1 MKLLLC
7 MIFFLTASASY
18 ANNLDVSQP
27 LELTNKTD
35 NGVLKDAFGFML
47 HEGKGWKKKG
57 RKEIRALR
65 SVLDGPVLDGPPEEK
80 WDKISY
86 DINSCI
92 VKISTPNVQKGLLVF
107 TIDRIWDLN
116 LVNWKSVIFQ
126 RGDKNVFRVECS
138 DVCYGIGHH
147 AEYPLD
153 GYTQQLA
160 DYPYSLVYYQKLSEP
175 VYNRGFSIAFEVA
188 KDRFEAA
195 LLDVIKE
202 CPGIKS
208 KY

>member
-35 NGVLKDAFGFML
+35 NGVLKDAFGFMWN
-47 HEGKGWKKKG
+47 EDKGWKKKG
-57 RKEIRALR
+57 WKGNRHDLK
-65 SVLDGPVLDGPPEEK
+65 SVLDGSANEEK

-86 DINSCI
+86 DINSCT
-92 VKISTPNVQKGLLVF
+92 VKISTPNVQKGLEVL
-107 TIDRIWDLN
+107 TIERIWDLN
-116 LVNWKSVIFQ
+116 LVNWKSVIFE
-126 RGDKNVFRVECS
+126 RSGKINVFRVECS
-138 DVCYGIGHH
+138 DVCYGKGHH
-147 AEYPLD
+147 ADYPLD
-153 GYTQQLA
+153 EYA
-160 DYPYSLVYYQKLSEP
+160 QKLNEP
-175 VYNRGFSIAFEVA
+175 VYDRGFSIAFEVA